1 MDKGCSISNLVEL
14 QQKAGGD
21 GSGGFG
27 SQDNINDGGTGA
39 SGDERWCPAAGG
51 AGPRVVAGGVRGGD
65 GSSGVGVGDGG
76 GSGGSCAQGGQGD
89 GGSKRAR
96 LCRPGGAASRTP
108 SRRQAH
114 LRGVKLPAT
123 LPGVTLTG
131 NEFLTRPNTL
141 RGVTPLP

>member
-51 AGPRVVAGGVRGGD
+51 AGHRVVAGGIGVRDDRLGD
-65 GSSGVGVGDGG
+65 GVGDGG
-76 GSGGSCAQGGQGD
+76 GDVGD
-89 GGSKRAR
+89 GGGGSGGG
-96 LCRPGGAASRTP
+96 GGAEELDGELVWARVHGVGHDTRTLMTKDLFSVACEAP
-108 SRRQAH
+108 RGIH
-114 LRGVKLPAT
+114 LEIWRL
-123 LPGVTLTG
+123 
-131 NEFLTRPNTL
+131 
-141 RGVTPLP
+141 

>member
-51 AGPRVVAGGVRGGD
+51 AGPRVVAGGISGRDDSGGGD
-65 GSSGVGVGDGG
+65 GGDGGGGGSDGGG
-76 GSGGSCAQGGQGD
+76 GSGGGSGAVVHHGGHPLTQGTTDGARTAPQSALLLHWIASSSCEAPRD
-89 GGSKRAR
+89 RFFE
-96 LCRPGGAASRTP
+96 L
-108 SRRQAH
+108 
-114 LRGVKLPAT
+114 
-123 LPGVTLTG
+123 
-131 NEFLTRPNTL
+131 
-141 RGVTPLP
+141 